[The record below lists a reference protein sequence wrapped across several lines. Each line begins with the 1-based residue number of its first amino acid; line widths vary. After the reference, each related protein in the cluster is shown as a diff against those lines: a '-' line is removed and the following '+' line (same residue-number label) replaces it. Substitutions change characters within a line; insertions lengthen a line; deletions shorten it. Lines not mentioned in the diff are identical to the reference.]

1 MNIQGP
7 KQIRGYPPEQAP
19 RGKSRS
25 RDPRLN
31 RHPVTKNRSGDTRL
45 NGYPLIL
52 YTACRSLTLRQSSRF
67 FSCAFPLPALQSR
80 RVRCQF
86 LPHAVPYR
94 TYLPS
99 GDSYALPALPVHS
112 SPISPLPVSLFRSP
126 SVSSHQGHSAFLSP
140 KRMSVSS
147 PVSTDYSKVPVSVS
161 VPAYSTNSRSCLPKR
176 LHSGFCLPNC
186 CYLQKHWQTCWHS
199 HLRKRL
205 CLSSLMHSGLHWS
218 MPMHSDLRWSK
229 HLHCWMLMHS
239 DLRWSKHLHCWMR
252 MCSHLHLPMHLRY
265 SKHLRSGLRWSMLM
279 CSGLRWSMPMHSR
292 LQRSR
297 RLHYSKHLR
306 SGLRWSMP
314 THSHLQRSMHLH
326 C

>member
-1 MNIQGP
+1 MHIQRP
-7 KQIRGYPPEQAP
+7 KQIRGCPSEQAP
-19 RGKSRS
+19 GGKSRS

-31 RHPVTKNRSGDTRL
+31 RHPVTKKRSRDTRL

-67 FSCAFPLPALQSR
+67 FSCAFPLPELQSR

-99 GDSYALPALPVHS
+99 GDSCALPALPVHS

-147 PVSTDYSKVPVSVS
+147 SVSTDYSKVPVSVS

-186 CYLQKHWQTCWHS
+186 YYLQKHWRTCWHS
-199 HLRKRL
+199 RLRKRL

-229 HLHCWMLMHS
+229 HLHCWM
-239 DLRWSKHLHCWMR
+239 R
-252 MCSHLHLPMHLRY
+252 MCSHLHLPM
-265 SKHLRSGLRWSMLM
+265 
-279 CSGLRWSMPMHSR
+279 C
-292 LQRSR
+292 
-297 RLHYSKHLR
+297 LHYSMHLR